1 MIQLKAAHLKK
12 KKGHR
17 GGAKPNRTQHPMKTT
32 APKEIKI
39 GRYIGF
45 RLKDA
50 DREALREIVRQNGSN
65 NVSEAIRRTIREAH
79 QNSGK

>member
-1 MIQLKAAHLKK
+1 M
-12 KKGHR
+12 R
-17 GGAKPNRTQHPMKTT
+17 VKTT

-50 DREALREIVRQNGSN
+50 DREALQEIVRQNGSN